1 MNPGEEEVGR
11 YYDDVIF
18 EAERV
23 RLPRDFP
30 VELAITR
37 RRLERYIPSGA
48 TVAEIGVGGAV
59 YSELLAR
66 RGCRLHL
73 VDISKRL
80 LDAAVA
86 HLHQA
91 GLECSILG
99 SHHESAAALT
109 GLASESFD
117 AVLLLGPLYHLR
129 EPEERSRAVA
139 EAARILKRSGVLFAA
154 GINRMA
160 YLRAL
165 FDEHPEEAVARRDF
179 HDQFLLDGNLDPGHA
194 PPIGFA
200 HLSGI
205 AEFRRLFHDGFAEIE
220 FIGVESFTSHWQKKL
235 NDLAP
240 AQQEAW
246 LNLVELTGST
256 TEGLGYSDH
265 FLYVGRRVY

>member
-1 MNPGEEEVGR
+1 MKPGEEEVGR
-11 YYDDVIF
+11 YYDEVIF

-37 RRLERYIPSGA
+37 RRLERYIPQDA
-48 TVAEIGVGGAV
+48 IVAEIGVGGAV

-80 LDAAVA
+80 LEGAVT
-86 HLHQA
+86 HLRQA

-99 SHHESAAALT
+99 SHHASATALA
-109 GLASESFD
+109 GLTSETFD
-117 AVLLLGPLYHLR
+117 AVLMLGPLYHLR
-129 EPEERSRAVA
+129 EPGERSAAVA
-139 EAARILKRSGVLFAA
+139 EAARILKGGGVLFAA
-154 GINRMA
+154 GINRLA

-165 FDEHPEEAVARRDF
+165 FAEQPEQVVARRDF
-179 HDQFLLDGNLDPGHA
+179 HEQFLRDGNLDPAHA

-200 HLSGI
+200 HLGSLE
-205 AEFRRLFHDGFAEIE
+205 EFRELFRHEFEEIE
-220 FIGVESFTSHWQKKL
+220 LMGVESFTSHWQKRL

-246 LNLVELTGST
+246 LELVELTGRT
-256 TEGLGYSDH
+256 AEGSGHSDH